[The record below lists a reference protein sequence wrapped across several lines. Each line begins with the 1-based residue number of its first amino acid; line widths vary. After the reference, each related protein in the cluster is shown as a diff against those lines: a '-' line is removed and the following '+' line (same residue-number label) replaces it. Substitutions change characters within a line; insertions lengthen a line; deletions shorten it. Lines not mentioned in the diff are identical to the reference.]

1 MYVYKDLKLIRATY
15 RGITSRTGCEG
26 LSYRNF
32 INRKINFFS
41 GAIFE
46 ILNIY

>member
-26 LSYRNF
+26 LSYRNLLTVKLITF
-32 INRKINFFS
+32 PVLFLRS
-41 GAIFE
+41 
-46 ILNIY
+46 